1 MSGRLW
7 RLEVPGQPLRGAY
20 VSLGQDWPA
29 LVTDRNYTA
38 DEAGLL
44 GQALTAMPLLLQH
57 LKRAAR
63 LSLQIS
69 QAGPLKLLAVQGSTE
84 GAVRGLIKTLDGA
97 VDPATLSGQLA
108 VTLEPADSRQRF
120 QGIVPLDGGGLAHW
134 LTSYF
139 ERSEQIPTR
148 LLLCANGQQAAGIM
162 LQQLPGEEA
171 SADWIAAVD
180 AIDVDLL
187 PPEPG
192 EWLSTMLGFDLR
204 VDQSPRT
211 TVISCQ
217 CSSASV
223 GSMLHGLGRTEVEQ
237 LLQEQG
243 QVEVECGFCG
253 QKYAFDPTQVEA
265 LFSEGPPPKRPN

>member
-7 RLEVPGQPLRGAY
+7 RLEVPGQALRGAY

-29 LVTDRNYTA
+29 LVRERGYSA

-44 GQALTAMPLLLQH
+44 GQSLAAMPLLLQH

-69 QAGPLKLLAVQGSTE
+69 QAGPLKLLSVQGSTE
-84 GAVRGLIKTLDGA
+84 GAVRGLIKTAQGRL
-97 VDPATLSGQLA
+97 DPAALSGQLA
-108 VTLEPADSRQRF
+108 VTLEPADSAQRF
-120 QGIVPLDGGGLAHW
+120 QGIVPLDGGGPARWLA
-134 LTSYF
+134 SYF

-148 LLLCANGQQAAGIM
+148 LLLCADAERAAGLM
-162 LQQLPGEEA
+162 LQQVPGED
-171 SADWIAAVD
+171 SGSQWLAAMD
-180 AIDVDLL
+180 AMDVDLL

-204 VDQSPRT
+204 VDEAPRS

-217 CSSASV
+217 CSPASV
-223 GSMLHGLGRTEVEQ
+223 SGMLHGLGRAELEQ
-237 LLQEQG
+237 LLEERG

-253 QKYAFDPTQVEA
+253 HQYAYGPDQIEA
-265 LFSEGPPPKRPN
+265 LFADGPPPLRPN